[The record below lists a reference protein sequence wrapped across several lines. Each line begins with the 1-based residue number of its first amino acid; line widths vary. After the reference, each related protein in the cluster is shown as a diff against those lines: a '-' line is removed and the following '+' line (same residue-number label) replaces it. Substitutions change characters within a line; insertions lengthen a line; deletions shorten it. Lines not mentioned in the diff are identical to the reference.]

1 MRMTTVAKAAG
12 ALIAAAS
19 FVAPAAVVAAPARA
33 DQTQD
38 DTFVQYLGQKGV
50 PYGREMDAVRM
61 AKSTCLKISR
71 PGDPGA
77 AEYAVMQDLKK
88 EMGLNVSQSEIFAEA
103 AVYEYCPQVFHISQ
117 Q

>member
-19 FVAPAAVVAAPARA
+19 FVAPAAVVAAPAHA

-38 DTFVQYLGQKGV
+38 DTFFQYLDSKGV
-50 PYGREMDAVRM
+50 PYGQKMDAVRM

-71 PGDPGA
+71 PGDPK
-77 AEYAVMQDLKK
+77 AEYDALQDLKK
-88 EMGLNVSQSEIFAEA
+88 EMGLNVAQSETFAEA
-103 AVYEYCPQVFHISQ
+103 AVYEYCPQVFHINQ